1 MGISEIISNDPKAII
16 ENKNFSKNLLVNVK
30 RMQNL
35 IYSLLDLS
43 KVEINK
49 NIIQYKL
56 LSLEKISNST
66 IDEFKN
72 IQSKEQNIEIFNNL
86 KNKSLKLKTDEK
98 EFKLLFFNILDNA
111 FKYSSSSVKIYLEE
125 TAKNIEIIFQ
135 DNGIGIPKNE
145 INRVTERFYRV
156 KGNEKIEGSGL
167 GLAIVSEIMNNHEG
181 EIKIESE
188 EKVGTKVF
196 LIFKRV

>member
-1 MGISEIISNDPKAII
+1 MGRVSVVSTAPKLISTYGLNTEVDVITLPEDI
-16 ENKNFSKNLLVNVK
+16 
-30 RMQNL
+30 
-35 IYSLLDLS
+35 
-43 KVEINK
+43 
-49 NIIQYKL
+49 
-56 LSLEKISNST
+56 
-66 IDEFKN
+66 
-72 IQSKEQNIEIFNNL
+72 
-86 KNKSLKLKTDEK
+86 
-98 EFKLLFFNILDNA
+98 
-111 FKYSSSSVKIYLEE
+111 SSSSVKIYLEE
-125 TAKNIEIIFQ
+125 TEKNIEIIFQ

>member
-1 MGISEIISNDPKAII
+1 
-16 ENKNFSKNLLVNVK
+16 
-30 RMQNL
+30 MQNL
-35 IYSLLDLS
+35 IHSLLDLS
-43 KVEINK
+43 KIEMNK
-49 NIIQYKL
+49 NIIHYKL
-56 LSLEKISNST
+56 LNLEKITKST
-66 IDEFKN
+66 IDEFKYIHPKKKN
-72 IQSKEQNIEIFNNL
+72 IKIFNNF

-111 FKYSSSSVKIYLEE
+111 FKYSSSLVKIYLEE
-125 TAKNIEIIFQ
+125 TTKNIEIIFQ

-156 KGNEKIEGSGL
+156 KGNEKIKGSGL

-181 EIKIESE
+181 EIKIESQ
-188 EKVGTKVF
+188 EKGGTKVF